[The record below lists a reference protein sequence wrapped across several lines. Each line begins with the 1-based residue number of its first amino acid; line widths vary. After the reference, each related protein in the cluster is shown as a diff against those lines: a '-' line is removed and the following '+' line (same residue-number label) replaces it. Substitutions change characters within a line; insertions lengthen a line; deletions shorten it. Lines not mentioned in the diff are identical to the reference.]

1 MNFIIN
7 IFQKNI
13 GMKILFF
20 ITFLFSIELQ
30 ANKGLQ
36 LLVDENY
43 DAAFRETYS
52 SAISDDKIG
61 QYVIGR
67 ILIEGL
73 GSSEQDKKKG
83 LSFLKLSAK
92 QDYLKAILFLADNF
106 YESEIVEQNLQQSL
120 KYMKQ
125 AEKLGHKG
133 YYNKITKL
141 TAETTGALSK
151 SSCLR
156 YNKKDRKLADK
167 IAVCINKGFIE
178 GNALQYYLIAF
189 DEGKSSAL
197 VNALRIALKQD
208 NPDNLFRVTKR
219 FHTFY
224 KRKKSLVSLVNIFKD
239 AGFDYSVCGAS
250 VDEFGF
256 ENEEEINIGHCILA
270 ALSGDKKAAA
280 DVAVWYR
287 DGLND
292 LPRSKSMSEFFIEQA
307 EKGGSNEAIGQLL
320 KSYEINPK
328 EHFQKI
334 KSYSSDML
342 LESIIADALKLEAE
356 LIAKEAYNEFAKNTQ
371 DIIFVLEKVNWKNLS
386 DDVIAK
392 IFIIYEKKLAKKAS
406 FDLIDNIK
414 LMPFKDSIY
423 EKISGDTGQKKA
435 SNFLISRIEY
445 DCNALDF
452 ALKNEG
458 LVSAKKLQEA
468 QIKISGKC
476 SSSGVSIDLLVQN
489 SLNNFE
495 AYKVI
500 LEKKLGK
507 PFNCEQYKEFLNN
520 GGDIYLKKDSKLK
533 VDFKSINKKCSEEH
547 PDIAYRLGEI
557 FFKLGLHDEAFR
569 YARNS
574 CESKKV
580 LGCELVAYMLL
591 EKKSSFSD
599 TFSNKREREY
609 EAINYLEKGVQNND
623 LKSIALLSD
632 VLGDLFSPSQES
644 KDRFIELINM
654 LEPYSTENRAAEIRT
669 KGLCFKNKDFFKKFL
684 FGDNCNNVCRWAYR
698 ETTENIESLDFGSQR
713 AIQRINNRR
722 ECRALLSNLSNN

>member
-13 GMKILFF
+13 VMKILFF
-20 ITFLFSIELQ
+20 LTFLFSIELQ

-52 SAISDDKIG
+52 LAISDDKIG

-106 YESEIVEQNLQQSL
+106 YESEIVKQNLQQSL

-167 IAVCINKGFIE
+167 IAACISKGFIE
-178 GNALQYYLIAF
+178 GNALRYYLIAF

-280 DVAVWYR
+280 EVAIWYR

-292 LPRSKSMSEFFIEQA
+292 LQEVRRVR
-307 EKGGSNEAIGQLL
+307 
-320 KSYEINPK
+320 
-328 EHFQKI
+328 
-334 KSYSSDML
+334 
-342 LESIIADALKLEAE
+342 
-356 LIAKEAYNEFAKNTQ
+356 
-371 DIIFVLEKVNWKNLS
+371 IF
-386 DDVIAK
+386 
-392 IFIIYEKKLAKKAS
+392 
-406 FDLIDNIK
+406 
-414 LMPFKDSIY
+414 
-423 EKISGDTGQKKA
+423 
-435 SNFLISRIEY
+435 
-445 DCNALDF
+445 
-452 ALKNEG
+452 
-458 LVSAKKLQEA
+458 
-468 QIKISGKC
+468 
-476 SSSGVSIDLLVQN
+476 
-489 SLNNFE
+489 
-495 AYKVI
+495 
-500 LEKKLGK
+500 
-507 PFNCEQYKEFLNN
+507 
-520 GGDIYLKKDSKLK
+520 
-533 VDFKSINKKCSEEH
+533 H
-547 PDIAYRLGEI
+547 
-557 FFKLGLHDEAFR
+557 
-569 YARNS
+569 
-574 CESKKV
+574 
-580 LGCELVAYMLL
+580 
-591 EKKSSFSD
+591 
-599 TFSNKREREY
+599 
-609 EAINYLEKGVQNND
+609 
-623 LKSIALLSD
+623 
-632 VLGDLFSPSQES
+632 
-644 KDRFIELINM
+644 
-654 LEPYSTENRAAEIRT
+654 
-669 KGLCFKNKDFFKKFL
+669 
-684 FGDNCNNVCRWAYR
+684 
-698 ETTENIESLDFGSQR
+698 
-713 AIQRINNRR
+713 
-722 ECRALLSNLSNN
+722 